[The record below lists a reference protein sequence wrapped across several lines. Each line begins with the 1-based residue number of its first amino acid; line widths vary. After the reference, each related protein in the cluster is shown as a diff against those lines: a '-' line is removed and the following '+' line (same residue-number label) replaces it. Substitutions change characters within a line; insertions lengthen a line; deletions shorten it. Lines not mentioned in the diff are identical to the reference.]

1 MSKIKLVQ
9 SIQVLDSETKYSDI
23 LNEVNQL
30 KSKIQLDLK
39 LENLEDEFEIVI
51 DVNNDRE
58 SISLNN

>member
-9 SIQVLDSETKYSDI
+9 FIQVLDSDTKYSDI

-39 LENLEDEFEIVI
+39 SENLEDEFEIVI
-51 DVNNDRE
+51 DVKNDRE
-58 SISLNN
+58 SISLK